1 MLALLKMY
9 SFLKF
14 LFFVFNALER
24 DYLCQINNAIV

>member
-14 LFFVFNALER
+14 VSFVFNALEC
-24 DYLCQINNAIV
+24 DCLCQINNAIV